1 MATYSDMA
9 ASLRE
14 VGYRLTPQRMMI
26 LATIHQSAG
35 HITAEAIHERVKE
48 QYPFVDI
55 STVYR
60 TLQLLKK
67 LRLITETDLGEG
79 VVEYELSER
88 GRHHH
93 LVCRQ
98 CGKTAALDDSF
109 LTAAG
114 RPAPGGPRL
123 PGGPGALR
131 HLRHLRRLPKRP
143 LLPAA
148 SSQSQIRDRSCAAWT
163 LAF

>member
-1 MATYSDMA
+1 MATYPDMA
-9 ASLRE
+9 TALRE

-26 LATIHQSAG
+26 LAAIHERDG
-35 HITAEAIHERVKE
+35 HITADSIHERVKE

-67 LRLITETDLGEG
+67 LRLVTEADLGEG

-98 CGKTAALDDSF
+98 CGKTSALDDSF
-109 LTAAG
+109 LKPLAD
-114 RPAPGGPRL
+114 RL
-123 PGGPGALR
+123 LEAYGFQADLEHSAIFGICASCGAKEA
-131 HLRHLRRLPKRP
+131 HQT
-143 LLPAA
+143 
-148 SSQSQIRDRSCAAWT
+148 S
-163 LAF
+163 